1 MKLRFHLKFK
11 DIVVIL
17 LAILLCIFL
26 GYLAVTITKWWEW
39 IFIAAIIVCIG
50 LQARTYLLER

>member
-1 MKLRFHLKFK
+1 MKLRFHLTFK

>member
-1 MKLRFHLKFK
+1 MKLRFHLTFK

-26 GYLAVTITKWWEW
+26 GYLAVTITKRWEW